1 MDKKPVCAV
10 LTRLLPID
18 GKTDTLIKICEEQD
32 TVVDVM
38 SWADKKCEGDA
49 TMLSLDIVQAE

>member
-1 MDKKPVCAV
+1 MAKKPVCAV

-18 GKTDTLIKICEEQD
+18 GKTDTLIKICEDRD
-32 TVVDVM
+32 TVLDIM

-49 TMLSLDIVQAE
+49 VAMSLEIVQSE